1 MIITKIVIQNY
12 RSLKEITIDD
22 LKQFNVF
29 IGKNGS
35 GKSHILEALELFF
48 TDLNLQQQ
56 TEKGFEENL
65 WFDRDN
71 TVPIQFKIQLRL
83 TEKQIDEIFTKD
95 ILKAMTVQDGYKLK
109 TNELIIERE
118 ISGNRWNNKSI
129 SLGDWELVKDNTILK
144 EFPESS
150 FISESF
156 DIITGRIAD
165 ETTEIESRLA
175 EIAGLKEDAQK
186 VKWIPLPLDP
196 AQKILNKMN
205 DLIRGKFKLIR
216 TTRESG
222 ERPSIGTRPF
232 LIDPDTRN
240 YLTAIGQNPARA
252 ESRTWSKY
260 KKSFQGFS
268 SYSLEMRGGA
278 IHAELGDLYLPL
290 NLLGG
295 GDQEVLLLE
304 RLLSESG
311 VVYGIEEPETH
322 LHADYQRKLFNQ
334 LKSKSKN
341 SQMFVTTHSPI
352 FVDRIDFDNSSIWF
366 ITKEKKLT
374 KVERVN
380 VEDGK
385 NLKEILVELGVRM
398 SDVFFAERLLFVEGS
413 TEKEIIPLIAEKLKV
428 DLNRN
433 GVEIIAMRGKDTGK
447 YHIKMWSHIAKN
459 TQLPVFYLFDGGET
473 KEIREA
479 RKEGHLT
486 DENHKLLE
494 VADIEDL
501 YPEDIIQKVV
511 KSMIPSIGTDEVDLS
526 PPRKK
531 KLEKIFEKNN
541 IEEWKISLGKKVVSE
556 MEKEQIKEAM
566 GEIKEVFD
574 KFL

>member
-1 MIITKIVIQNY
+1 MTVIITKIVIQNY
-12 RSLKEITIDD
+12 RSLKEITIDN

-29 IGKNGS
+29 IGKNSS

-48 TDLNLQQQ
+48 TDLNLFQQ

-65 WFDRDN
+65 WFDREN

-83 TEKQIDEIFTKD
+83 TEKQIDEVFTKD
-95 ILKAMTVQDGYKLK
+95 ILKAMTVMESLKLK
-109 TNELIIERE
+109 TNELMIERE

-129 SLGDWELVKDNTILK
+129 LLGDWELVKDNSISK
-144 EFPESS
+144 EFHTSVFAAKPGFPEPVEETKSVPLTPES
-150 FISESF
+150 
-156 DIITGRIAD
+156 
-165 ETTEIESRLA
+165 
-175 EIAGLKEDAQK
+175 
-186 VKWIPLPLDP
+186 
-196 AQKILNKMN
+196 AQKILTKMT

-216 TTRESG
+216 TNRESG
-222 ERPSIGTRPF
+222 ERPSPGTRPF
-232 LIDPDTRN
+232 LIDPDTRT

-252 ESRTWSKY
+252 ESRIWSKH

-278 IHAELGDLYLPL
+278 IHAEIGDLYLPL

-311 VVYGIEEPETH
+311 VIYGIEEPETH
-322 LHADYQRKLFNQ
+322 LHADYQRKLFNE

-352 FVDRIDFDNSSIWF
+352 FVDRIDFEISSIWF
-366 ITKEKKLT
+366 VTKEKKMT

-380 VEDGK
+380 VEDGQ

-398 SDVFFAERLLFVEGS
+398 SDVFFAERLLFVEGA

-428 DLNRN
+428 DLNRH
-433 GVEIIAMRGKDTGK
+433 GVEIIAMRGKDTGR

-473 KEIREA
+473 PEIKEA
-479 RKEGHLT
+479 REEGHLT
-486 DENHKLLE
+486 DENHKLLA

-501 YPEDIIQKVV
+501 YPEDIIKKVV
-511 KSMIPSIGTDEVDLS
+511 KSMIPSSEIDEVDLS
-526 PPRKK
+526 SPRKK
-531 KLEKIFEKNN
+531 NLEKIFEENN
-541 IEEWKISLGKKVVSE
+541 IEKWKVSLGMKVISE

-566 GEIKEVFD
+566 GEIEEVFD

>member
-1 MIITKIVIQNY
+1 MTE
-12 RSLKEITIDD
+12 LTI
-22 LKQFNVF
+22 
-29 IGKNGS
+29 
-35 GKSHILEALELFF
+35 
-48 TDLNLQQQ
+48 
-56 TEKGFEENL
+56 
-65 WFDRDN
+65 
-71 TVPIQFKIQLRL
+71 
-83 TEKQIDEIFTKD
+83 
-95 ILKAMTVQDGYKLK
+95 
-109 TNELIIERE
+109 
-118 ISGNRWNNKSI
+118 
-129 SLGDWELVKDNTILK
+129 
-144 EFPESS
+144 
-150 FISESF
+150 
-156 DIITGRIAD
+156 
-165 ETTEIESRLA
+165 
-175 EIAGLKEDAQK
+175 
-186 VKWIPLPLDP
+186 
-196 AQKILNKMN
+196 
-205 DLIRGKFKLIR
+205 GKFKLIR

-222 ERPSIGTRPF
+222 ERPSVGTRPF

-240 YLTAIGQNPARA
+240 YLTAIGQNPAMA
-252 ESRTWSKY
+252 ESRIWSKY

-479 RKEGHLT
+479 REEGHLT

-531 KLEKIFEKNN
+531 KLEKIFEENN